1 MPCGPN
7 GPIHHLTSS
16 PIWCRCTPTPS
27 VPMAENI
34 EPNHLFFEDFEG
46 PGSINEVF
54 DPCAYIIAKYC
65 LKIINRVK
73 HKQAA

>member
-1 MPCGPN
+1 
-7 GPIHHLTSS
+7 
-16 PIWCRCTPTPS
+16 
-27 VPMAENI
+27 MAENI

-46 PGSINEVF
+46 PGSINEAF